1 MEQVALN
8 TVIAVMMAIFPGFLF
23 RKFYYRGEFTKQF
36 NQSNEF
42 DKLLWNVFFS
52 GVSMGVTFLSVY
64 AFRSMSGLEVLD
76 SLSYDTVRQIA
87 TPIADNK
94 IPDKDLMY
102 KTYQDLLLIIALIYA
117 ISCFFGFMLHWLVR
131 GLRLD
136 VHFQLFRFKNYWYY
150 YIHGGKILY
159 SSPGNKK
166 PAFTM
171 VDVLCEIAGETKM
184 YSGILSQYTINKED
198 NNLENLFLTNAR
210 ALKQVK
216 NAAGNTV
223 EVKSREIPGAAFCI
237 PYKTVANMNLVYVY
251 RDDRGRNLNKLSLI
265 AINIAFFLFFTFVV
279 ASFWFD
285 LSSYGIVGF
294 WEKFFYG
301 IFAFMGLANFRLLF
315 LKRAWQNLEWITAS
329 LLIISSSLWILYL
342 MGVVN
347 VWVSIG
353 FFIVAIVV
361 ISTIPSSSPS
371 QDSNSDAQ
379 QSSQDNS

>member
-94 IPDKDLMY
+94 IPEKDLMY

-171 VDVLCEIAGETKM
+171 VGDC
-184 YSGILSQYTINKED
+184 
-198 NNLENLFLTNAR
+198 R
-210 ALKQVK
+210 
-216 NAAGNTV
+216 
-223 EVKSREIPGAAFCI
+223 
-237 PYKTVANMNLVYVY
+237 
-251 RDDRGRNLNKLSLI
+251 
-265 AINIAFFLFFTFVV
+265 
-279 ASFWFD
+279 
-285 LSSYGIVGF
+285 
-294 WEKFFYG
+294 
-301 IFAFMGLANFRLLF
+301 
-315 LKRAWQNLEWITAS
+315 
-329 LLIISSSLWILYL
+329 
-342 MGVVN
+342 
-347 VWVSIG
+347 
-353 FFIVAIVV
+353 
-361 ISTIPSSSPS
+361 
-371 QDSNSDAQ
+371 
-379 QSSQDNS
+379 